1 MSIVKRILLSLFFS
15 FLFINA
21 TAQHSLPDT
30 ILAVVIN
37 EKINFDGK
45 LTEPIWT
52 NTSAI
57 NNFTQRELDFGKP
70 ATEQTKVAIVY
81 DNLALYIGVWCYQ
94 AQDKLNRLI
103 ITSKL
108 SSVS

>member
-1 MSIVKRILLSLFFS
+1 MSIVKRISLPLFFS

-30 ILAVVIN
+30 IQAVVIT

-52 NTSAI
+52 NTLQNFFKGILIMIQRTILKLALVLSMTSATVI
-57 NNFTQRELDFGKP
+57 YSSSIL
-70 ATEQTKVAIVY
+70 TEQEQIY
-81 DNLALYIGVWCYQ
+81 WCQ
-94 AQDKLNRLI
+94 GKRVLI
-103 ITSKL
+103 
-108 SSVS
+108 

>member
-1 MSIVKRILLSLFFS
+1 MSIVKRISLPLFFS

-30 ILAVVIN
+30 IQAVVIT

-52 NTSAI
+52 NTSAL
-57 NNFTQRELDFGKP
+57 NNFTQRELDFVKP
-70 ATEQTKVAIVY
+70 ATEQPM
-81 DNLALYIGVWCYQ
+81 LLLYM
-94 AQDKLNRLI
+94 
-103 ITSKL
+103 ITLPCTSGL
-108 SSVS
+108 VLPGER